1 MSLLTEVIEG
11 ASHIQRFACGIHDG
25 EVHRYA
31 VVVAATTLGGG
42 DVDLLRCASHGLI
55 HTALYALWARGII
68 DEEGIAG
75 LLALESLLGTGKCT
89 RQIGVEV
96 SLA

>member
-1 MSLLTEVIEG
+1 VSLLTEVIEG
-11 ASHIQRFACGIHDG
+11 ASHIQRFACGIDDS
-25 EVHRYA
+25 EVYRHA
-31 VVVAATTLGGG
+31 VVVASTTLGGG
-42 DVDLLRCASHGLI
+42 DVDLLRRPCHGLI
-55 HTALYALWARGII
+55 HTALYALRACGII